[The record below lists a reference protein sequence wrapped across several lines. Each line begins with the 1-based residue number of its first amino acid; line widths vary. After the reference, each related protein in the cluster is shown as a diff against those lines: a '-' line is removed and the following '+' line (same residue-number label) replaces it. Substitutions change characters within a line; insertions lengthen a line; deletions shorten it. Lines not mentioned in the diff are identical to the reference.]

1 MADVQPPKSE
11 KIITQQ
17 RKRINTMKK
26 TVAILAI
33 VALFLAG
40 SISVIA
46 QPRGGDRGPRK
57 EMMHK
62 RIMKE
67 LNLTSDQEQK
77 LEALRD
83 KHHDSMDNMRIEMQK
98 RRDAMHEY
106 LKAGNVERAKYNEL
120 SAAVSSQ
127 REQIR
132 KANDNHFMDVLDV
145 LTPEQKKEFLSK
157 MGERRERGMRGGDDD
172 DDERGPK
179 GGRPGK
185 R

>member
-1 MADVQPPKSE
+1 
-11 KIITQQ
+11 
-17 RKRINTMKK
+17 MKK

-33 VALFLAG
+33 VALFLVG
-40 SISVIA
+40 SVYVVA
-46 QPRGGDRGPRK
+46 QPRGGDKGPRK
-57 EMMHK
+57 GIMHP

-67 LNLTSDQEQK
+67 LKLTTDQEQK

-120 SAAVSSQ
+120 SATVTAQ
-127 REQIR
+127 HEQIR

-157 MGERRERGMRGGDDD
+157 MGERREKGMRGGEGCDDCND
-172 DDERGPK
+172 RGPK
-179 GGRPGK
+179 GRPGK